1 MTLRILALAF
11 CASLPLTGCGS
22 LLATMHADPIQDE
35 PSERTLAQQ
44 IEDESIETKAKVNLH
59 AANEAFFD
67 ANLAIVSYNGYVL
80 LAGQVRTVALKNQ
93 ATEVVREIHG
103 VRRIYNE
110 LEIASPSSA
119 MTRSSDTWIT
129 AKVKA
134 WLLGRS
140 DTEGTRVKVVTE
152 NGVVYLMG
160 LVTREEAQ
168 RISEVAADI
177 SGVQR
182 VVRLFELVDQ
192 GLGSSY
198 LTIFRE
204 GRPSGLIGSGG
215 GSSGGSV
222 DSSGS
227 NTIPWPFSLA

>member
-1 MTLRILALAF
+1 
-11 CASLPLTGCGS
+11 
-22 LLATMHADPIQDE
+22 MHADPIQDD
-35 PSERTLAQQ
+35 PGERTLAQQ
-44 IEDESIETKAKVNLH
+44 IEDESIETKARVNIH

-80 LAGQVRTVALKNQ
+80 LAGQVRTMELKNQ
-93 ATEVVREIHG
+93 ATDVVRQIHG

-129 AKVKA
+129 TKVKT

-160 LVTREEAQ
+160 LVTREEAE
-168 RISEVAADI
+168 RISEVAAGI

-182 VVRLFELVDQ
+182 VVRLFELV
-192 GLGSSY
+192 S
-198 LTIFRE
+198 
-204 GRPSGLIGSGG
+204 
-215 GSSGGSV
+215 
-222 DSSGS
+222 
-227 NTIPWPFSLA
+227 